1 MQNANNKNQS
11 NLNKY
16 KAALEKVRKEL
27 KEKGELSE
35 KIRTNNAI
43 SKEKLNQ
50 LRRLKIAA
58 EKEQGI
64 NVNHSKNTYI
74 LPKNS
79 NKFKNITTTKKNNT
93 SQEKSNNQGN
103 NNNQKK
109 KNNNNNKGKNNNKVM
124 NNNNKGMKN
133 NNNNKGMN
141 NQEYNNNNNQEYN
154 DNNNQGYKNNNNQG
168 YKNNNNNNNDQGNNN
183 YYTSTSN
190 FSGGSKQYL
199 HKNGKVYINI
209 VGVGERMIRYQK
221 NGKRFVLVRGKKI
234 LF

>member
-1 MQNANNKNQS
+1 MQNANNKKQS
-11 NLNKY
+11 NFNKY
-16 KAALEKVRKEL
+16 KAALEKVRQEL
-27 KEKGELSE
+27 KKKGELSE

-58 EKEQGI
+58 EKEQKI
-64 NVNHSKNTYI
+64 NVN
-74 LPKNS
+74 PKNS

-93 SQEKSNNQGN
+93 GQ
-103 NNNQKK
+103 
-109 KNNNNNKGKNNNKVM
+109 GKN
-124 NNNNKGMKN
+124 
-133 NNNNKGMN
+133 N

-154 DNNNQGYKNNNNQG
+154 NNNNQEYNNNNNQKYNDNNNQGYKNNN
-168 YKNNNNNNNDQGNNN
+168 NNN